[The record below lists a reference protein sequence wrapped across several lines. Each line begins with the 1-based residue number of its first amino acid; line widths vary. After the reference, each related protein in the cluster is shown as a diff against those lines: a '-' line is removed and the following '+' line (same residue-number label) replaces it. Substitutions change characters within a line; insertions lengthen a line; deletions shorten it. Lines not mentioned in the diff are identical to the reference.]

1 LAHPVARVVLAEQL
15 YRASS
20 ILANHPYH
28 RGAGA

>member
-1 LAHPVARVVLAEQL
+1 HMLVRLIVAEQL

-28 RGAGA
+28 RA